1 MAPSYHY
8 DIFAKN
14 DDDDNDDDDCRQI
27 PFNQSMNESINQL
40 LKSHHALHILR
51 SSIDHFRL
59 ARHSKLTVRVNKK

>member
-1 MAPSYHY
+1 MAPLYHY

-40 LKSHHALHILR
+40 LKSPRTAYPPVVHR
-51 SSIDHFRL
+51 SFSIS
-59 ARHSKLTVRVNKK
+59 AP